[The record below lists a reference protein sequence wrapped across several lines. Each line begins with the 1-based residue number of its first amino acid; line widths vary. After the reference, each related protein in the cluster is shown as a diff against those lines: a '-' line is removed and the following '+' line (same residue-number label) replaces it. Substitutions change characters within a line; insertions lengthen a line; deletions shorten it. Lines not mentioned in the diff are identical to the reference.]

1 MHMYVYKYENVGVYV
16 CMYVC
21 IYTAAY
27 LLKSEG
33 QVSIRMQ
40 PDYLWRVNVREFR
53 NIAHKIFHLDKV
65 GNAIHEILLWNVYMY
80 T

>member
-1 MHMYVYKYENVGVYV
+1 MHVCVYV

-40 PDYLWRVNVREFR
+40 PNYLWRVNVREFR
-53 NIAHKIFHLDKV
+53 NIAHKIFHLDEV
-65 GNAIHEILLWNVYMY
+65 GNAIHEILLWNIYMY